1 MLQPGAGR
9 PLPLGPACVLGTVH
23 DLLSAARTRPVLAC
37 PGGVGSQVTNRC
49 RQPPHSLCLAAWP
62 ADVAPSKFLEDE
74 VEPACYCLSQ
84 NSELDVV
91 PADGTHEQE
100 CLTLELAVVP

>member
-1 MLQPGAGR
+1 MLR
-9 PLPLGPACVLGTVH
+9 
-23 DLLSAARTRPVLAC
+23 
-37 PGGVGSQVTNRC
+37 
-49 RQPPHSLCLAAWP
+49 RQ
-62 ADVAPSKFLEDE
+62 KFLEDE

-84 NSELDVV
+84 NSELEVV